1 MAALITISGV
11 IYIVRKKKYEE
22 VKTGKENTGI
32 CIKLPKVSRSSLGK
46 EVLEGFLSEYLCL
59 VVYQSQSRESP
70 MIQNKG

>member
-32 CIKLPKVSRSSLGK
+32 CIKLPKVSRDLYTGK
-46 EVLEGFLSEYLCL
+46 EDTTCL

>member
-46 EVLEGFLSEYLCL
+46 EVLEGFISEYFKRVSHDSEQGMKNFCL
-59 VVYQSQSRESP
+59 RL
-70 MIQNKG
+70 